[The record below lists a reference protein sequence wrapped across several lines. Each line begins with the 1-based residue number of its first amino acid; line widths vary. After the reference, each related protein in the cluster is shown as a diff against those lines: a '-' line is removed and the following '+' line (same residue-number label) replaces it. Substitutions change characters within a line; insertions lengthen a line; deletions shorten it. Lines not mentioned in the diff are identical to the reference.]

1 MTAQQQVR
9 RYCQSGWPVASKTLE
24 GCQRKAWSQSKIP
37 NIGLTEFS
45 ELLAAE
51 GFRPRL
57 YGIFWILKLGTNK
70 TQAIKCEGEI

>member
-24 GCQRKAWSQSKIP
+24 GCLRKAYGASRIE
-37 NIGLTEFS
+37 NLGLIEFT
-45 ELLAAE
+45 ELLAGE

-57 YGIFWILKLGTNK
+57 YGIFWILKLGNGKAAT
-70 TQAIKCEGEI
+70 IKCKGVQ